1 MRVLWLLVGV
11 VGLVSIPG
19 TESTIGLLGAALPV
33 AAIKT
38 APAIAAIGGLSAV
51 KILKVIGLAALK
63 NKVANGIADAFDSGD
78 EYDDYYSRESAY
90 YAPPPL
96 SHGPP
101 SFYIVPS
108 DYFDRRRRGKRD
120 AQGEE
125 RPSETISEVDYF
137 NVIATLDTDR
147 CAQRLVCELAQKP
160 VDELKEDERAIMSSF
175 STLVPPAPSAIRNS
189 KGVFDYAAWLGR
201 NSADNSRACEN
212 FYKQCQSNSQEIM
225 EAFRAL
231 EAEDA
236 VGDNHEDSRE

>member
-1 MRVLWLLVGV
+1 MRVLWLLIGV
-11 VGLVSIPG
+11 VGLVSVPG
-19 TESTIGLLGAALPV
+19 AESTIGLLGAALPV

-63 NKVANGIADAFDSGD
+63 NKVANGIADAFDNGD
-78 EYDDYYSRESAY
+78 EYDDYYSRESGY

-108 DYFDRRRRGKRD
+108 DYFDRRRGKRE

-125 RPSETISEVDYF
+125 RPAETVKEVDYF
-137 NVIATLDTDR
+137 NVTATLDTDG

-160 VDELKEDERAIMSSF
+160 RDELKEDERAIMFSF
-175 STLVPPAPSAIRNS
+175 STEVAPAPSTIRSS

-201 NSADNSRACEN
+201 NSAHNSKACET

-225 EAFRAL
+225 EAFRL
-231 EAEDA
+231 IEAKEV
-236 VGDNHEDSRE
+236 VGDNQEVSKE